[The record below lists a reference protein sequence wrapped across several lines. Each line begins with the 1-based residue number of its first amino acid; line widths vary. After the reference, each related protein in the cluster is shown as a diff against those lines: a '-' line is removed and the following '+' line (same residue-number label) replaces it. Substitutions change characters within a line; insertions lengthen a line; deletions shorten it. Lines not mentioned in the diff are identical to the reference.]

1 MLGID
6 VEYLLKEGGFDYIA
20 TGREIDISKYYE
32 LKDFVASRNINWVIN
47 CASYTAVDRAEEDK
61 ESAFI
66 VNGLGVFN
74 IARIAGEKDA
84 GLIHIS
90 TDYVFN
96 GTKEGA
102 YTEDDP
108 PNPIGIYGESKL
120 EGEKHVARNLTKY
133 YIIRTSWLF
142 GLYGSNFVKTMLK
155 LFKTKSE
162 IGVVSDQW
170 GSPTYTVDL
179 ADVLITLVN
188 NKFKQYG
195 IYHFTNEGITN
206 WYEFARAIYHKGRE
220 YNIVSKEINI
230 KSLTTDQ
237 YPTKAK
243 RPKNSYL
250 SKEKIKRCLNRRI
263 PPWQDALERFMN
275 KLKLGRV
282 DL

>member
-1 MLGID
+1 MR
-6 VEYLLKEGGFDYIA
+6 EGGFDYIA

-32 LKDFVASRNINWVIN
+32 LKDFVTNRNINWIIN

-61 ESAFI
+61 ESAFLS
-66 VNGLGVFN
+66 NGLGVLN

-96 GTKEGA
+96 GSKEDA

-108 PNPIGIYGESKL
+108 PNPISVYGESKL
-120 EGEKHVARNLTKY
+120 EGERHVARNLTKY

-142 GLYGSNFVKTMLK
+142 GLYGSNSVKTMLK
-155 LFKTKSE
+155 LFRTKSE
-162 IGVVSDQW
+162 IAVVSDQW

-179 ADVLITLVN
+179 ADVLITLIN
-188 NKFKQYG
+188 NKSKQYG
-195 IYHFTNEGITN
+195 IYNFTNEGITN

-220 YNIVSKEINI
+220 YNIVLKEVNI

-237 YPTKAK
+237 YPTKAR

-250 SKEKIKRCLNRRI
+250 SKEKIKRYLNRGI

-282 DL
+282 DV